1 MCAEVNTDAPATA
14 DGIWSWGWHDDGGQN
29 NFPQPRDLF
38 TPLVTP
44 EVRHVLHVHNESLG
58 HHSHPNYLEVCGIG
72 VAMGPF
78 LYLVSTPL
86 ENEVACCC
94 NTQLPVL
101 LRALSYHFISSCLQL
116 CKRVGRGGLR
126 DSSQMRSQGGR
137 SRSSTPHDDLLDTSL
152 PRRCRR
158 FPNSKKESQGS
169 GSGGGRRWTADEF
182 DNDPSRN
189 KESTSTPR
197 ALSAESPSLT
207 LTLMGPPS
215 DPTKDSIYICVGD
228 DASRSDDTIAG
239 DNEELAVDGSCKA
252 GELLPQDST
261 FTYVGGEASRS
272 DDMIVGEMKEPSIDG
287 NCKADELV
295 RPPVP
300 QQQMTRRVSFADDGH
315 GTSSSLGNGGIHETN
330 ESRMRLSSLVDCNIK
345 LGPRARRRSSN
356 FERDQYAMELV
367 RAAHELM
374 FTDTRP
380 DGLRPITG
388 TPMMDGQGLGAC
400 RGVYVG
406 LAGLKGFDVSF
417 VGAAAN
423 NHDGAGS
430 MRGSSPRPPGRA
442 SSSPDASNVSIGGI
456 DPGLRSTTS
465 ASNPDV
471 TWLEQGSL
479 LDRAPG
485 SLIPPERGSDDSPI
499 GNRRGCTGSSQAA
512 GEQGHSRSDVPTA
525 GPSRPAGLPGK
536 TENMEG
542 STQIIGGYSGET
554 EVSRR
559 ETNFGELTGM
569 VETETSGGDGLG
581 ASMAQKAMAFLFT
594 SKAAVLWSAA
604 NVGVDDLVLS
614 AATKL
619 GDEVQ
624 RNGCSFYGP
633 GLGTGCGEFGVYNMP
648 GYTKTGSKLV
658 LDKRT

>member
-1 MCAEVNTDAPATA
+1 
-14 DGIWSWGWHDDGGQN
+14 
-29 NFPQPRDLF
+29 
-38 TPLVTP
+38 
-44 EVRHVLHVHNESLG
+44 
-58 HHSHPNYLEVCGIG
+58 
-72 VAMGPF
+72 
-78 LYLVSTPL
+78 
-86 ENEVACCC
+86 
-94 NTQLPVL
+94 
-101 LRALSYHFISSCLQL
+101 
-116 CKRVGRGGLR
+116 
-126 DSSQMRSQGGR
+126 MRSQGGR

-152 PRRCRR
+152 PRRRR
-158 FPNSKKESQGS
+158 HFPNSKKESQDS
-169 GSGGGRRWTADEF
+169 GSRNGRRWTAGEF
-182 DNDPSRN
+182 DNDPSGN
-189 KESTSTPR
+189 KGRKSTPR

-215 DPTKDSIYICVGD
+215 GPTKDSTYNCVGH
-228 DASRSDDTIAG
+228 DASRSDDIIAG
-239 DNEELAVDGSCKA
+239 DDEELAVDGSCEA
-252 GELLPQDST
+252 GELLSQDST
-261 FTYVGGEASRS
+261 CTYVGGEASRS
-272 DDMIVGEMKEPSIDG
+272 DDMIVGEKKEPSIG
-287 NCKADELV
+287 SSCKADEIV
-295 RPPVP
+295 CPPVP
-300 QQQMTRRVSFADDGH
+300 QQQMTRRVSFADDED
-315 GTSSSLGNGGIHETN
+315 GTSYSFGNGGIHETN

-356 FERDQYAMELV
+356 FERHQYAMELV

-406 LAGLKGFDVSF
+406 LAGLKGFDLSF

-430 MRGSSPRPPGRA
+430 MRGSSSRPPGRA
-442 SSSPDASNVSIGGI
+442 SSSPDASNVTIGGI
-456 DPGLRSTTS
+456 DPGLRSATS
-465 ASNPDV
+465 ASNPDA

-485 SLIPPERGSDDSPI
+485 SLIRRERGSDDSPI

-525 GPSRPAGLPGK
+525 GPSRPGGLPDK
-536 TENMEG
+536 TGNTEG
-542 STQIIGGYSGET
+542 STQINGGYSGET
-554 EVSRR
+554 KMARR

-569 VETETSGGDGLG
+569 VEKETSGGDALG
-581 ASMAQKAMAFLFT
+581 ASMAQKAMAFVFT

-624 RNGCSFYGP
+624 RSGCPCCGP
-633 GLGTGCGEFGVYNMP
+633 GVGDGLWEISC
-648 GYTKTGSKLV
+648 L
-658 LDKRT
+658 